1 MSMKIAGIDEAGRG
15 AILASLHLAI
25 VMSDKKTINEFK
37 KMGIRDSKL
46 LTPGRREQLA
56 SKIKKMA
63 DYGLVKV
70 SPDKI
75 DSRFSDGSN
84 LNWLEGRKMAELINT
99 HKPDVVYIDCPSVNL
114 KKFKGFLKARLDY
127 NPKLVVEHKADQN
140 YPVVGAASIIAKVS
154 RDSEIAKLSKKIGI
168 YCGSGYS
175 SDPIAIKA
183 VKKMI
188 HTPLE
193 KHIRKSWY
201 TYSRIKEEK
210 EQRKLGDFK

>member
-1 MSMKIAGIDEAGRG
+1 MTSQGVRDPIGSVIG
-15 AILASLHLAI
+15 SLHLAI
-25 VMSDKKTINEFK
+25 VMSDKKTSDEFK

-84 LNWLEGRKMAELINT
+84 LNWLEGRKMADLINKY
-99 HKPDVVYIDCPSVNL
+99 KPDIIYIDCPSTNI

-127 NPKLVVEHKADQN
+127 EPELVVEHKADQS
-140 YPVVGAASIIAKVS
+140 YPVVSAASILAKVS
-154 RDSEIAKLSKKIGI
+154 RDSEIAKLGKEIGI
-168 YCGSGYS
+168 HCGSGYS

-183 VKKMI
+183 VKKML

-193 KHIRKSWY
+193 KYIRKSWY
-201 TYSRIKEEK
+201 TYYRIKEEK